1 MSRPVSA
8 VIFDLHPVGMNRSV
22 EADGITIFAFR
33 RNATLSVLAVA
44 FLRNARCCGDIVF
57 YQTLHPYGMRIKKLP
72 KLSQIFCLPNFW
84 QNPNPIIL

>member
-1 MSRPVSA
+1 MNRSVSA

-22 EADGITIFAFR
+22 DVGGTIIFAFR
-33 RNATLSVLAVA
+33 RNATSPVFAVA

-57 YQTLHPYGMRIKKLP
+57 YQTLHPYGMRIKKLL
-72 KLSQIFCLPNFW
+72 KLSQIFCLPNFR